1 MDFIYPTV
9 VNFLNKVIQ
18 KSVSPIEQ
26 QSQAA
31 ILMVAVGVLGVWLMW
46 TATAVITDTERH
58 S

>member
-18 KSVSPIEQ
+18 KSVSPMEH

-31 ILMVAVGVLGVWLMW
+31 ILLVAVGVLGVWLMW

>member
-18 KSVSPIEQ
+18 KSVSPMEH

-31 ILMVAVGVLGVWLMW
+31 ILLVAVGVLGVVMW

>member
-18 KSVSPIEQ
+18 KSVSPMEH